1 MSTNLNRPSSKKNS
15 TSSNSATISV
25 KELKI
30 ANSSK
35 NMQKSFANFYETYKD
50 ATKLFNVK

>member
-15 TSSNSATISV
+15 TSRKSTAISE
-25 KELKI
+25 KELKT

-35 NMQKSFANFYETYKD
+35 NMEKSFANFYETYKD

>member
-15 TSSNSATISV
+15 ASSNSATIPM
-25 KELKI
+25 KELKM

-35 NMQKSFANFYETYKD
+35 NMKKSFGNFYETYKD

>member
-15 TSSNSATISV
+15 TSSNSATIPM
-25 KELKI
+25 KELKM

-35 NMQKSFANFYETYKD
+35 NMEKSFANFYETYKD